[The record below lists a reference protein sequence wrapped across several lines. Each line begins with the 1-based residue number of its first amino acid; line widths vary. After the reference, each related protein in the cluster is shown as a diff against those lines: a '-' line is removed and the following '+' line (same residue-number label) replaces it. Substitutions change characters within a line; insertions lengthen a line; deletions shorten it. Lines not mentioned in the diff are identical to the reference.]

1 MQDLKFPINFT
12 FNVTTLA
19 KDFSAVDATGN
30 EVAYVRQKMFK
41 LKEDIQVFNDKSKTK
56 VNYSIKA
63 DRWLDFSAS
72 YSFSNSDGSELGKV
86 VRKGWKSIWKADYQI
101 VDQDGKIQY
110 HIREENP
117 WIKVLDYG
125 VSQIPVL
132 AMFTG
137 YFLNPSYIIKSL
149 DGEQIVRLKKEPS
162 LFGRKFSV
170 NKLNNIDNDDD
181 NRIIMLSTMMLLLLE
196 RRRG

>member
-41 LKEDIQVFNDKSKTK
+41 LKEDIQVFNNKSKTK

-63 DRWLDFSAS
+63 DRWLDFSAA
-72 YSFSNSDGSELGKV
+72 YSFSNADGSELGKV
-86 VRKGWKSIWKADYQI
+86 IRKGWKSIWKADYQI
-101 VDQDGKIQY
+101 VDQFGKIQY
-110 HIREENP
+110 HIQEENA
-117 WIKVLDYG
+117 WIKVLDYT
-125 VSQIPVL
+125 VNFIPVL
-132 AMFTG
+132 GIFTG
-137 YFLNPSYIIKSL
+137 YILNPSYIVKGL
-149 DGEQIVRLKKEPS
+149 NGEQIVRLRKEPS

-170 NKLNNIDNDDD
+170 NKLGNIDNDDD
-181 NRIIMLSTMMLLLLE
+181 DRIMLSTMMLLLLE